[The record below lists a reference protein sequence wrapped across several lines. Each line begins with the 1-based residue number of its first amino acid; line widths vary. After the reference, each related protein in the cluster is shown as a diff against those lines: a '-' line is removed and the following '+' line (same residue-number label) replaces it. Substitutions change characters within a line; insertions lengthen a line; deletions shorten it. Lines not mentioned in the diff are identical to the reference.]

1 MNAAA
6 PAFLLLPALGVPARH
21 YTALAEALARRFG
34 GAAETLDWPVP
45 QTLADRLGGRPAVGY
60 RELLRQVGDRARA
73 LGATGAP
80 VLLLGHSLGGQL
92 GLLAAAQPGARIGAV
107 VLVACG
113 TPHWGAWPAASRGR
127 MRLGITV
134 IDTLS
139 RLLPW
144 YPGRW
149 IGFGGDQPRR
159 LMRDWSALARSGD
172 FSGMTGLADAEAQLR
187 AAAPPVLALSV
198 EGDDYAP
205 PSATDAL
212 LAKLP
217 RAAIERAVFAT
228 PTLQSLPPAR
238 RHVAWLREPAP
249 VVEHVVRW
257 LAAAGG

>member
-1 MNAAA
+1 MNAAP
-6 PAFLLLPALGVPARH
+6 PAFLLLPALGVPARF
-21 YTALAEALARRFG
+21 YASLAEALAQRFG
-34 GAAETLDWPVP
+34 GVAETLDWPVP
-45 QTLADRLGGRPAVGY
+45 RTLADRLGGRPAVGY
-60 RELLRQVGDRARA
+60 RELLQHVGERAHA
-73 LGATGAP
+73 LTAAGAP
-80 VLLLGHSLGGQL
+80 VLLLGHSLGGHV
-92 GLLAAAQPGARIGAV
+92 GLLAAAQPGARIAGV

-113 TPHWGAWPAASRGR
+113 TPHWGAWPPASRGR

-134 IDTLS
+134 IDTIS

-187 AAAPPVLALSV
+187 AAAPAVLALSV

-217 RAAIERAVFAT
+217 RADIERAVFTT
-228 PTLQSLPPAR
+228 PTLKSLPPAR

-249 VVEHVVRW
+249 VVEQLVRW
-257 LAAAGG
+257 RGAADG